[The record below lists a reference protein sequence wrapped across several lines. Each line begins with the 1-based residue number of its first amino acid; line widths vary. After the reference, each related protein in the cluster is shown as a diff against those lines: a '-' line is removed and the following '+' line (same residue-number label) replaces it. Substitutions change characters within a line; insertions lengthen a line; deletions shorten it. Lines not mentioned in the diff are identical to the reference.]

1 MTELKEK
8 RKCRKFTQSETN
20 MRNLMLKKLH
30 ESGDFDRCVVSLRGL
45 NVVIYLYN
53 NACYTSPHV
62 SFLFNA
68 VTFCRCRFKLC
79 CDLGVVCVAN
89 VYHFFSCS
97 WRIRCGQTNIQE
109 QTPPVPKQTQP
120 DHLTDSFFLLRP
132 INIFYYYKG

>member
-62 SFLFNA
+62 SFLFN
-68 VTFCRCRFKLC
+68 VVVVSNSVVIWVLC
-79 CDLGVVCVAN
+79 VWPT
-89 VYHFFSCS
+89 YTIFSLARGAS
-97 WRIRCGQTNIQE
+97 D
-109 QTPPVPKQTQP
+109 VDKQTFKNKHPLFQNK
-120 DHLTDSFFLLRP
+120 HNP
-132 INIFYYYKG
+132 II